1 MSSELRHQI
10 GSKMSDTV
18 YDDVALVDL
27 DGTIAD
33 FDGEMSRRMALLRS
47 PDEVSYDGIYEG
59 DDLPPYI
66 RERRKLVKN
75 RPGFWRTLPR
85 LELGFQIIDTLL
97 EIGFK
102 INILSKGPR
111 LVPAAWQEKFEWC
124 CEHVPYASITLT
136 QQKSLTYGRILVDD
150 FPDYFLPWLKVR
162 PRGLVIAVAQPW
174 NEKIVHPNLIRYDG
188 TNLETVR
195 GLIIDAYARN
205 PRSPFG

>member
-1 MSSELRHQI
+1 
-10 GSKMSDTV
+10 MSDTT
-18 YDDVALVDL
+18 DDVALVDL

-47 PDEVSYDGIYEG
+47 PDEVSYDGIYED
-59 DDLPPYI
+59 DDLPSYI
-66 RERRKLVKN
+66 RERRKLIKN
-75 RPGFWRTLPR
+75 QPGFWRNLPR
-85 LELGFQIIDTLL
+85 LELGFQIVDTLL
-97 EIGFK
+97 DVGFK

-124 CEHVPYASITLT
+124 CENVPYASITLT

-174 NEKIVHPNLIRYDG
+174 NEKTVHPNLIRYDG
-188 TNLETVR
+188 INLETVR

>member
-1 MSSELRHQI
+1 
-10 GSKMSDTV
+10 MSDTV
-18 YDDVALVDL
+18 DDDVALVDL

-47 PDEVSYDGIYEG
+47 PDEVSYDGIYED
-59 DDLPPYI
+59 DDLPTYI
-66 RERRKLVKN
+66 RERRKLIKN
-75 RPGFWRTLPR
+75 QPGFWRTLPR

-97 EIGFK
+97 DVGFK

-124 CEHVPYASITLT
+124 CEYVPYASITLT
-136 QQKSLTYGRILVDD
+136 QQKSRTYGRILVDD

-174 NEKIVHPNLIRYDG
+174 NEKTVHPNLIRYDG